1 MRTNLDI
8 ARKAKYDEFYTLYD
22 TIEKEILNYIPFFK
36 NKVVLCN
43 CNDGMKSNFFKFFK
57 KNFKILKLKSLI
69 SISFKEKQNHGIVY
83 FYDGI
88 KLLYSELVGDGSF
101 DSEESLM
108 FLSYSDI
115 VVTNPPFSL
124 FRFFLKKIIDLN
136 KKFIVLGNINACSYK
151 EVFPL
156 VKENKIRLG
165 YSITG
170 GGTWFNTPCDENIE
184 VSNVR
189 WFTNFPVFRKRLE
202 LTKVFCVEN
211 YPVYDNHYAINVDKT
226 MDIPFNYNGV
236 MGVPITFLDKYN
248 PHQFKI
254 IGIKYGIDGK
264 YLTLNGKQK
273 YVRILIKRR

>member
-57 KNFKILKLKSLI
+57 SNFKILKLKSLI

-88 KLLYSELVGDGSF
+88 KLFYSELIGDGSF

-108 FLSYSDI
+108 ILSYSDI

-124 FRFFLKKIIDLN
+124 FRFFLKKIIDFN
-136 KKFIVLGNINACSYK
+136 KKFIVLGNINACAYK

-170 GGTWFNTPCDENIE
+170 GGILFNTPYGENIE

-189 WFTNFPVFRKRLE
+189 WFTNFPVSKKKIRID
-202 LTKVFCVEN
+202 KVF
-211 YPVYDNHYAINVDKT
+211 
-226 MDIPFNYNGV
+226 
-236 MGVPITFLDKYN
+236 L
-248 PHQFKI
+248 
-254 IGIKYGIDGK
+254 
-264 YLTLNGKQK
+264 
-273 YVRILIKRR
+273 R